1 MIIMCIYFDT
11 CCINSN
17 HVNMTTVCR
26 AYIWCVKLNCFMY
39 HCNNDCTISLFY
51 YNIFVTN

>member
-17 HVNMTTVCR
+17 
-26 AYIWCVKLNCFMY
+26 YVKMITMCQLKWWLLLSHIKSY
-39 HCNNDCTISLFY
+39 NDYNVYLF
-51 YNIFVTN
+51 